1 MYLKKIEVQGFK
13 SFAQKIDFRF
23 QSGITAIVGPNGS
36 GKSNVADAVRWV
48 LGEQSAKQLR
58 GSNMQDVIFAGTENR
73 RPQGFAYVAITFD
86 NSDHRLQLDYDEVT
100 VSRRVYRSGESEYL
114 INGHSCRLRDVN
126 ELFYDTGIG
135 KEGYSIIGQGQ
146 IDKILSGK
154 PEDRREL
161 FDEAAGIVKFK
172 KRKAQALKKLESE
185 HESLVRVRDILGE
198 LERQN
203 GPLKNQSEKAR
214 QYLKYKEE
222 LKNYDVNMFLI
233 EDRENRVRLSELEGN
248 IAAARADLEQSRGK
262 AEQLR
267 MEYEKLSA
275 VNKTLEEEINEE
287 RERISRNGLK
297 KENLEGQIGLLR
309 EQIHF
314 EENRRE
320 EFAGRLTQLQK
331 ENEEKLGQKKAFARR
346 QEMLAAQLKE
356 GQQEREGLILENARS
371 AERISALDAHISSD
385 KEQQMRLM
393 NDRTGLAARKQRY
406 LTMTEQAQ
414 MRKSEIYAKQ
424 LRSKSDEAVQREL
437 VERLEETAEAIKGQN
452 AKLNEQLQCL
462 TLKQKEQEEQLL
474 KLTRLQNERQQEY
487 HTLQTRLESLQ
498 NIAERYEGYGNSIRR
513 VMECRSRMPG
523 IVGVVADL
531 ISVDKRYEA
540 AIETALG
547 GSIQNVVTDSEIT
560 AKHCIEYLKKNRF
573 GRATFLPLTTIDGSR
588 TLGVKDGLDEPGVI
602 GIASRLVSVRAE
614 YQALAGYLLGR
625 IMVVDHMDHGLA
637 LAKKHKFSFR
647 IVTLEGD
654 LINAGGSMTGGA
666 YKNSSNLLGRKRE
679 LEELEEGMKK
689 ALRRFETGQEELAE
703 ETENKKELE
712 EALAQCREELADSQV
727 ELARSQMDWK
737 QGQDK
742 LEEMQE
748 GGRELIEELN
758 QLKEQLQEIDLAREA
773 LSEEEEALEQRN
785 QEYAG
790 AIDDFTLQLTQE
802 RERKE
807 ELSRK
812 LEEQNLSCSAAD
824 QQLRFLQENE
834 SRIREELEKNRREAE
849 NIEADTRQSVQLSEE
864 KERQIRQT
872 EESIRMLTAEMERQ
886 NETAGAKAADREKN
900 ADRQNRMLAERER
913 LNEVNAGLDKEM
925 FRLEHQKE
933 QAETRMEKA
942 VEYLWSEYELTPSET
957 EKLRDDTLNSL
968 PELREL
974 SGELRKQI
982 KSLGNVNVNA
992 IEEYRELSERY
1003 EFMKTQHD
1011 DLVAAEERLNQVI
1024 VELDEGMRRQFEEQ
1038 FRLIKKEFDKVFKE
1052 LFGGGQG
1059 TLKLLAD
1066 EKDILEAGIQIIAQ
1080 PPGKKLQNMMQLSG
1094 GEKALTAISLL
1105 FAIQNLKPSPFCLL
1119 DEIEAALDDSNVVR
1133 FAKYLDKLK
1142 KFTQFIV
1149 ITHRRGTMLIADQL
1163 YGITMQEKGVS
1174 SLVSVD
1180 LTEQA
1185 S

>member
-13 SFAQKIDFRF
+13 SFAQKIDFQF

-58 GSNMQDVIFAGTENR
+58 SSNMQDVIFAGTENR

-114 INGHSCRLRDVN
+114 INGHSCCLRDVN

-172 KRKAQALKKLESE
+172 KRKMQALKKLESE
-185 HESLVRVRDILGE
+185 QQSLVRVRDILGE

-233 EDRENRVRLSELEGN
+233 EDRENQVRLLELNGN
-248 IAAARADLEQSRGK
+248 LATARADLEQSREK

-267 MEYEKLSA
+267 LEYEQLNT
-275 VNKTLEEEINEE
+275 VNKALEEEISEE
-287 RERISRNGLK
+287 REQISRNSLK

-320 EFAGRLTQLQK
+320 EFAKRFSQLQ
-331 ENEEKLGQKKAFARR
+331 EDNEEKQRQKKEFAEK
-346 QEMLAAQLKE
+346 QKALITQLAE
-356 GQQEREGLILENARS
+356 GQRERDALIQENARS

-385 KEQQMRLM
+385 KEQQFQLM
-393 NDRTGLAARKQRY
+393 NDKTGLAARKQRY
-406 LTMTEQAQ
+406 LTMKEQVQ
-414 MRKSEIYAKQ
+414 TRKSEIYARQ
-424 LRSKSDEAVQREL
+424 IRGKSDEAVQKEL
-437 VERLEETAEAIKGQN
+437 VEELERTANTLAQQN
-452 AKLNEQLQCL
+452 TELQEQLQHL
-462 TLKQKEQEEQLL
+462 TNQHKGQEEQLL

-487 HTLQTRLESLQ
+487 HALQTRLESLQ
-498 NIAERYEGYGNSIRR
+498 NLAERYEGYGNSIRR
-513 VMECRSRMPG
+513 VMECKSRMPG
-523 IVGVVADL
+523 IIGVVADL
-531 ISVDKRYEA
+531 ISVDQRYEA

-588 TLGVKDGLDEPGVI
+588 TLGVKDGLKEPGVI
-602 GIASRLVSVRAE
+602 GIASELVSVREE
-614 YQALAGYLLGR
+614 YQVLARYLLGR

-637 LAKKHKFSFR
+637 LAKKYRYSFR

-679 LEELEEGMKK
+679 LEELEDGMKK
-689 ALRRFETGQEELAE
+689 AFRRFENGREELIA
-703 ETENKKELE
+703 ETEKKKELE
-712 EALAQCREELADSQV
+712 EALTQCREELADSQV
-727 ELARSQMDWK
+727 ELARSQMDLK

-742 LEEMQE
+742 LKELQKDGQE
-748 GGRELIEELN
+748 LVGELAQLN
-758 QLKEQLQEIDLAREA
+758 EQLQELDFAKKELEA
-773 LSEEEEALEQRN
+773 EEMALEQRN

-790 AIDDFTLQLTQE
+790 SIDDFTLQLTQE

-807 ELSRK
+807 ALSRK
-812 LEEQNLSCSAAD
+812 LEEQNLSYSAAD
-824 QQLRFLQENE
+824 QQLRFLKENE
-834 SRIREELEKNRREAE
+834 SRIQAELEKNRQEAE
-849 NIEADTRQSVQLSEE
+849 SIEADTRQSLQLSGE
-864 KERQIRQT
+864 KEQQISQT
-872 EESIRMLTAEMERQ
+872 KESIQILTTEMEQQ
-886 NETAGAKAADREKN
+886 NRMTEAKAADREKN
-900 ADRQNRMLAERER
+900 IEQQNRMFAERER
-913 LNEVNAGLDKEM
+913 LNEVTTGLDKEV

-957 EKLRDDTLNSL
+957 EQLRDETFDSL
-968 PELREL
+968 PRLKEL
-974 SGELRKQI
+974 SEELKKQI
-982 KSLGNVNVNA
+982 RALGNVNVNA
-992 IEEYRELSERY
+992 IEEYKELSERY
-1003 EFMKTQHD
+1003 EFMKAQHD
-1011 DLVAAEERLNQVI
+1011 DLVAAEESLNKIIQ
-1024 VELDEGMRRQFEEQ
+1024 ELDEGMRRQFEEQ
-1038 FRLIKKEFDKVFKE
+1038 FRMIKKEFDKVFKE

-1059 TLKLLAD
+1059 TLELLAE

-1094 GEKALTAISLL
+1094 GEKALTAICLL
-1105 FAIQNLKPSPFCLL
+1105 FAIQNLKPSPFCML
-1119 DEIEAALDDSNVVR
+1119 DEIEAALDDPNVAR

>member
-1 MYLKKIEVQGFK
+1 
-13 SFAQKIDFRF
+13 
-23 QSGITAIVGPNGS
+23 
-36 GKSNVADAVRWV
+36 
-48 LGEQSAKQLR
+48 
-58 GSNMQDVIFAGTENR
+58 
-73 RPQGFAYVAITFD
+73 
-86 NSDHRLQLDYDEVT
+86 
-100 VSRRVYRSGESEYL
+100 
-114 INGHSCRLRDVN
+114 
-126 ELFYDTGIG
+126 
-135 KEGYSIIGQGQ
+135 
-146 IDKILSGK
+146 
-154 PEDRREL
+154 
-161 FDEAAGIVKFK
+161 
-172 KRKAQALKKLESE
+172 
-185 HESLVRVRDILGE
+185 
-198 LERQN
+198 
-203 GPLKNQSEKAR
+203 
-214 QYLKYKEE
+214 
-222 LKNYDVNMFLI
+222 
-233 EDRENRVRLSELEGN
+233 
-248 IAAARADLEQSRGK
+248 
-262 AEQLR
+262 
-267 MEYEKLSA
+267 
-275 VNKTLEEEINEE
+275 
-287 RERISRNGLK
+287 
-297 KENLEGQIGLLR
+297 
-309 EQIHF
+309 
-314 EENRRE
+314 
-320 EFAGRLTQLQK
+320 
-331 ENEEKLGQKKAFARR
+331 
-346 QEMLAAQLKE
+346 
-356 GQQEREGLILENARS
+356 
-371 AERISALDAHISSD
+371 
-385 KEQQMRLM
+385 MRLM